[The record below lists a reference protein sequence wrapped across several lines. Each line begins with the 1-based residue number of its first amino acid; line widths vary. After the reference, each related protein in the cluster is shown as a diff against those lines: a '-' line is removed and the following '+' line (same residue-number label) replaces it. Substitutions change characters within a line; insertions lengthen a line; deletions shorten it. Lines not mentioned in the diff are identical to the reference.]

1 MIKINVPGV
10 PVPQARPR
18 FTRSGHVYEP
28 TKCKDYKA
36 VVSIAA
42 RAAMKGKEPI
52 TGPVVVYCRFI
63 FPVPKGW
70 TKAKKKEAMGGVSRP
85 LKRPD
90 GDNLEKLVWDA
101 LTGIVWS
108 DDAQIVQWAGA
119 KWYGNPETVVKVI
132 EIDAE

>member
-1 MIKINVPGV
+1 MITINVPGM
-10 PVPQARPR
+10 PIPQARPR
-18 FTRSGHVYEP
+18 FTRQGHAYE
-28 TKCKDYKA
+28 TAKCKAYKA
-36 VVSIAA
+36 IVAAAA
-42 RAAMKGKEPI
+42 RAAMKGKTPI
-52 TGPVVVYCRFI
+52 TGRVFVWCQFFMPI
-63 FPVPKGW
+63 PKGW
-70 TKAKKKEAMGGVSRP
+70 SKAKKEDALNGAIQP

-90 GDNLEKLVWDA
+90 GDNLEKLIWDA

>member
-18 FTRSGHVYEP
+18 FTRTGHAYE
-28 TKCKDYKA
+28 TAKCKAYKA
-36 VVSIAA
+36 VVAA
-42 RAAMKGKEPI
+42 AERAAMKGKEPI
-52 TGPVVVYCRFI
+52 TGPVLVVCQFFLPI
-63 FPVPKGW
+63 PKGW
-70 TKAKKKEAMGGVSRP
+70 VKAKRKDALDDVIRP

-90 GDNLEKLVWDA
+90 GDNLEKLIWDA